1 MPFLRAALIK
11 RKKLEPAIERVKVVL
26 TPAVEEQEPEEEFTP
41 TQIEDLHRLID
52 IRTEEAEQAEHKEQ
66 EIPIEP
72 VIVVVPETVTLEA
85 ETVPEISEAESVP
98 EILEAELTPEI
109 AEPELT
115 PEILDTELQP
125 EITETESTPEIL
137 EPELTPEIPDI
148 ETLPE
153 TEQSPELLTEII
165 IEPED
170 FTPEAEIEILPEADT
185 VTEEITEPEL
195 TPEIPQEEPSL
206 EDIPEIE
213 APQDFDEN
221 SLLDEPE
228 QSGTP
233 EIEPLITLEP
243 EPEIIPEPEPEITEP
258 ETESEP
264 EISQP
269 EKSHKD
275 YSGSH
280 LDYDFTSGERYV
292 DKVSTK
298 TEFDKMLD
306 ELSAISKELLSWQT
320 DKFARDYTVKFSEGE
335 SSQADAR
342 KYEAFLGGYIT
353 NAAMMLYDK
362 GYRDAAIKQLEQAIS
377 ILQARKKLEDET
389 SAIKSRVEEQN
400 DAVDL
405 SDILGLFGDG

>member
-72 VIVVVPETVTLEA
+72 VIVVVPETVTEPEIVTLEA
-85 ETVPEISEAESVP
+85 ETVPEI
-98 EILEAELTPEI
+98 LEA
-109 AEPELT
+109 
-115 PEILDTELQP
+115 
-125 EITETESTPEIL
+125 
-137 EPELTPEIPDI
+137 ELTPEIPDI

>member
-26 TPAVEEQEPEEEFTP
+26 TPAVEEQEPEEEFSP

-72 VIVVVPETVTLEA
+72 VIVVVPEIVTKPETVTLEA
-85 ETVPEISEAESVP
+85 ETVPEILEPESTP
-98 EILEAELTPEI
+98 EILE
-109 AEPELT
+109 
-115 PEILDTELQP
+115 TELQP

-185 VTEEITEPEL
+185 VTEEITEPKL
-195 TPEIPQEEPSL
+195 PPEIPQEEPSL

-258 ETESEP
+258 ESEPEITEPETESEP

-306 ELSAISKELLSWQT
+306 KLSAISKELLSWQT